1 MKRIFLCYSIEQK
14 HLSKLQSRL
23 ELITLAAHDQNMQ
36 TFAHIRDAQN
46 WHFHNEPIK
55 TILSRSFREIESSDA
70 VLLDLTTHSELTKR
84 TGLCIEAGY
93 ASALLKPIFALWHD
107 SDRPNMI
114 TDLADYDVAYSSI
127 HDIRDKVTRML
138 SKGFHKS

>member
-23 ELITLAAHDQNMQ
+23 ELITLAAHDRNMQ

-55 TILSRSFREIESSDA
+55 NILSRSFREIESSDA
-70 VLLDLTTHSELTKR
+70 ILLDLTTHSELRNELVYALKQDMHQRYLSPFLRYGTFRIGR
-84 TGLCIEAGY
+84 T
-93 ASALLKPIFALWHD
+93 
-107 SDRPNMI
+107 
-114 TDLADYDVAYSSI
+114 
-127 HDIRDKVTRML
+127 
-138 SKGFHKS
+138 